1 MARYDFL
8 IIGAGFF
15 GVTCARLLTDAGFKC
30 LIIEK
35 ESKVG
40 GLASTTEVD
49 GIMCHDYGQHVLHTD
64 DAEVW
69 MFLLKYGTIVPT
81 NKYVKV
87 QNGNKYYSFPLTMD
101 LFKEV
106 YDTVYP
112 KDAKKLIEH
121 DQNDYGVSN
130 RRNLEEES
138 VYLAGFKAYM
148 LTMKPY
154 YEKLYGKEAKDISAS
169 AIRELDT
176 VYKYTS
182 GYYQDKYT
190 GIPAEGYTKMLEN
203 MLGDDIDIMF
213 NKDFIL
219 NRDKYSKLADII
231 IATCP
236 IDRYN
241 NYIYGSLPWVTLDV
255 DTRKSQESLG
265 VGTVRTVTP
274 GSLTIEMCEHDSFLP
289 GMMADTHYISYIT
302 PSKWTP
308 EKKCMF
314 AANDYESEELFEKY
328 ISFVNE
334 NFDNIVFGGRQ
345 GMYRNISMCESVR
358 FAMDL
363 CNDIISARTAS

>member
-1 MARYDFL
+1 MTKYDFL

-15 GVTCARLLTDAGFKC
+15 GVTCARILTDAGYKC

-40 GLASTTEVD
+40 GLAATTEVD
-49 GIMCHDYGQHVLHTD
+49 GIMCHDYGHHVLHTD

-87 QNGNKYYSFPLTMD
+87 QNGNKYYSFPLNMN
-101 LFKEV
+101 LFSEV
-106 YDTVYP
+106 YDTIYP
-112 KDAKKLIEH
+112 RDAKKLIEK
-121 DQNDYGVSN
+121 DINDYGVSN

-154 YEKLYGKEAKDISAS
+154 YEKLYGKETKDLSVGVV
-169 AIRELDT
+169 RELET
-176 VYKYTS
+176 VYKYVP

-213 NKDFIL
+213 NKDFIT

-231 IATCP
+231 IVTCP
-236 IDRYN
+236 IDKFN
-241 NYIYGSLPWVTLDV
+241 NYIYGSLPWVTLDIE
-255 DTRKSQESLG
+255 TRKNNDSLG
-265 VGTVRTVTP
+265 VGTVRIATP
-274 GSLTIEMCEHDSFLP
+274 GNLTLEMCEHDSFMP
-289 GMMADTHYISYIT
+289 GLTTDVHYVSYLT
-302 PSKWTP
+302 PSKWNP
-308 EKKCMF
+308 DKKCMF
-314 AANDYESEELFEKY
+314 AINDNTSEELLDKY
-328 ISFVNE
+328 FSFVNE
-334 NFDNIVFGGRQ
+334 NFDNVVFGGRQ

-358 FAMDL
+358 LAMDL
-363 CNDIISARTAS
+363 CNDILAARTTS